1 MGLPDA
7 AGYRDGRYRPALRGV
22 PTTTSGSSVD
32 PRPWPR
38 RLRQWPFLGVLAGVV
53 AGLLIVAADRF
64 RLGSA
69 LVAMSLVGG
78 AVLRGVL
85 PTREA
90 GLLVVRSRA
99 VDVLALGG
107 LGVGLGLLTVV
118 VPPPS

>member
-1 MGLPDA
+1 MVDA
-7 AGYRDGRYRPALRGV
+7 GPRYRGV
-22 PTTTSGSSVD
+22 PTTTSGSPHD

-85 PTREA
+85 PTPEA

-99 VDVLALGG
+99 LDVLALSG
-107 LGVGLGLLTVV
+107 LGVGLGLLTIV